1 MAGFHIMNLL
11 PQRQKKSSK
20 LYDSIESLPILTFFQ
35 IMKSQDLTLLVKE
48 GTTPDKETL
57 SQVWEKVMEEYYRE
71 ANPKQYKE
79 QLRKAVKIEQLRN
92 QITLLSVAMTLHSLG
107 YKSGTDVLDE
117 LKITEK
123 SVESKINM
131 ERTRLN
137 MLIAEM
143 KKEDAENGTKG
154 ELNFWKT
161 IATVE
166 RGVNR
171 TLDVERISVARW
183 IAIINDLKEHY
194 KELNNGNR
202 VGKNNGNRPHR

>member
-1 MAGFHIMNLL
+1 MAGFHITTLL
-11 PQRQKKSSK
+11 QRLRVKSSK
-20 LYDSIESLPILTFFQ
+20 LYDSIETLPILTFFQ
-35 IMKSQDLTLLVKE
+35 IMKSQDLKLLVVE
-48 GTTPDKETL
+48 GNPSEELLTHT
-57 SQVWEKVMEEYYRE
+57 WEKVMEEYYRE

-79 QLRKAVKIEQLRN
+79 QLRKAVKVEQLRN
-92 QITLLSVAMTLHSLG
+92 QITLLSAAMTLHSLG
-107 YKSGTDVLDE
+107 FKSGTDVLE
-117 LKITEK
+117 EMKVSEK
-123 SVESKINM
+123 NVESKINM

-143 KKEDAENGTKG
+143 KKEDAENGTRE

-194 KELNNGNR
+194 KELNNGSR

>member
-1 MAGFHIMNLL
+1 MNLL
-11 PQRQKKSSK
+11 QRHREKSSK
-20 LYDSIESLPILTFFQ
+20 LYDSIETLPILTFFQ
-35 IMKSQDLTLLVKE
+35 IMKSQDLKLLVVE
-48 GTTPDKETL
+48 GNPSEELLTQT
-57 SQVWEKVMEEYYRE
+57 WEKVMEEYYRE

-79 QLRKAVKIEQLRN
+79 QLRKAVKVEQLRN
-92 QITLLSVAMTLHSLG
+92 QITLLSAAMTLHSLG
-107 YKSGTDVLDE
+107 FKSGTDVLDE
-117 LKITEK
+117 MKVSEK
-123 SVESKINM
+123 NVESKINM

-137 MLIAEM
+137 MLLAEM
-143 KKEDAENGTKG
+143 KKQDAENGTKE

-194 KELNNGNR
+194 KELNNGSR

>member
-1 MAGFHIMNLL
+1 MAGFRIMNLL
-11 PQRQKKSSK
+11 QRHGEKSSK
-20 LYDSIESLPILTFFQ
+20 LYDSIDSLPILTFFQ
-35 IMKSQDLTLLVKE
+35 IMKSQDLKLLVVE
-48 GTTPDKETL
+48 GNPSEELLTQT
-57 SQVWEKVMEEYYRE
+57 WEKVMEEYYRE

-79 QLRKAVKIEQLRN
+79 QLRKAVKVEQLRN
-92 QITLLSVAMTLHSLG
+92 QITLLSAAMTLHSLG
-107 YKSGTDVLDE
+107 YKSGTDVLE
-117 LKITEK
+117 EMKVSEK
-123 SVESKINM
+123 NVESKINM

-143 KKEDAENGTKG
+143 KKEDAQHGTRE

-194 KELNNGNR
+194 KELNNGSR
-202 VGKNNGNRPHR
+202 VGKNTIKRHT

>member
-1 MAGFHIMNLL
+1 MAGFRIMNLL
-11 PQRQKKSSK
+11 QRHREKSSK
-20 LYDSIESLPILTFFQ
+20 LYDSIETLPILTFFQ
-35 IMKSQDLTLLVKE
+35 IMKSQDLKLLVVDGNPSE
-48 GTTPDKETL
+48 ELLTQT
-57 SQVWEKVMEEYYRE
+57 WEKVMEEYYRE

-79 QLRKAVKIEQLRN
+79 QLRKAVKVEQLRN
-92 QITLLSVAMTLHSLG
+92 QITLLSAAMTLHSLG
-107 YKSGTDVLDE
+107 LKSGTDVLE
-117 LKITEK
+117 EMKVSEK
-123 SVESKINM
+123 NVESKINM

-137 MLIAEM
+137 MLLAEM
-143 KKEDAENGTKG
+143 KKQDAENGMKE

-194 KELNNGNR
+194 KELNNGSR

>member
-1 MAGFHIMNLL
+1 MAGFRIMNLL
-11 PQRQKKSSK
+11 QRHGEKSSK
-20 LYDSIESLPILTFFQ
+20 LYDSIETLPILTFFQ
-35 IMKSQDLTLLVKE
+35 IMKSQDLKLLVVE
-48 GTTPDKETL
+48 GNPSEELLTQT
-57 SQVWEKVMEEYYRE
+57 WEKVMEEYYRE

-79 QLRKAVKIEQLRN
+79 QLRKAVKVEQLRN
-92 QITLLSVAMTLHSLG
+92 QITLLSAAMTLHSLG
-107 YKSGTDVLDE
+107 FKSGTDVLDE
-117 LKITEK
+117 MKITEK

-137 MLIAEM
+137 MLLAEM
-143 KKEDAENGTKG
+143 KKQDAENGTRE

-194 KELNNGNR
+194 KELNNGSR

>member
-1 MAGFHIMNLL
+1 MNLL
-11 PQRQKKSSK
+11 QRHGEKSSK
-20 LYDSIESLPILTFFQ
+20 LYDSIDSLPILTFFQ
-35 IMKSQDLTLLVKE
+35 IMKSQDLKLLVVE
-48 GTTPDKETL
+48 GNPSEELLTQT
-57 SQVWEKVMEEYYRE
+57 WEKVMEEYYRE

-79 QLRKAVKIEQLRN
+79 QLRKAVKVEQLRN
-92 QITLLSVAMTLHSLG
+92 QITLLSAAMTLHSLG
-107 YKSGTDVLDE
+107 YKSGTDVLE
-117 LKITEK
+117 EMKVSEK
-123 SVESKINM
+123 NVESKINM

-143 KKEDAENGTKG
+143 KKEDAQHGTRE

-194 KELNNGNR
+194 KELNNGSR
-202 VGKNNGNRPHR
+202 VGKNTIKRHT

>member
-1 MAGFHIMNLL
+1 MNLL
-11 PQRQKKSSK
+11 QRHREKSSK

-35 IMKSQDLTLLVKE
+35 IMKSQDLKLLVVE
-48 GTTPDKETL
+48 GNPSEELLTQT
-57 SQVWEKVMEEYYRE
+57 WEKVMEEYYRE

-79 QLRKAVKIEQLRN
+79 QLRKAVKVEQLRN
-92 QITLLSVAMTLHSLG
+92 QITLLSAAMTLHSLG

-117 LKITEK
+117 MKVSEK
-123 SVESKINM
+123 NVESKINM

-143 KKEDAENGTKG
+143 KKQDAENGTKE

-194 KELNNGNR
+194 KELNNGSR

>member
-1 MAGFHIMNLL
+1 MNLL

-20 LYDSIESLPILTFFQ
+20 LYDSIDSLPILTFFQ
-35 IMKSQDLTLLVKE
+35 IMKSQDLKLLIVNGNPSE
-48 GTTPDKETL
+48 ELLTQT
-57 SQVWEKVMEEYYRE
+57 WEKVMEEYYRE

-79 QLRKAVKIEQLRN
+79 QLRKAVKVEQLRN
-92 QITLLSVAMTLHSLG
+92 QITLLSAAMTLHSLG

-117 LKITEK
+117 MKITEK

-137 MLIAEM
+137 MLLAEM
-143 KKEDAENGTKG
+143 KKQDAENGTKE

-194 KELNNGNR
+194 KELNNGSR